1 MIRIAIVIDRTV
13 MYVCLC
19 NAITDHEIRQAA
31 VQGVSDLEGLKTG
44 LGVATCCGAC
54 ASCACEILRDELG
67 NSVPADSAYA

>member
-1 MIRIAIVIDRTV
+1 MIRIAIAIDRTV

-31 VQGVSDLEGLKTG
+31 IQGVSDLEGLKTG

-54 ASCACEILRDELG
+54 ESCACEILRDELG
-67 NSVPADSAYA
+67 NSVRADSAYA